1 MKDEEK
7 SLSMVIFVFAVDFWN
22 IKRDY
27 HFFSLIANEKTLK
40 SSSVAMICNYFRQ
53 LWLCLHVQDGTEL
66 CESRDL

>member
-27 HFFSLIANEKTLK
+27 HFFSLIANEKK
-40 SSSVAMICNYFRQ
+40 
-53 LWLCLHVQDGTEL
+53 
-66 CESRDL
+66 